1 MKLIF
6 CIEKSKGI
14 MFFGKRVSK
23 DALLNDRLL
32 EIIGD
37 NRLWVSD
44 YSASLFK
51 GATVDNDYSAKA
63 GEGDYCFIEDRG
75 YNLENTNE
83 IILCHWNRK
92 YPADK
97 FFDIDLAANG
107 FKKASS
113 EDIVGSSHDKITIET
128 YKRG

>member
-6 CIEKSKGI
+6 CVEKSKGI

-23 DALLNDRLL
+23 DSVLNKRLL
-32 EIIGD
+32 EIIGTD
-37 NRLWVSD
+37 KLWVSE
-44 YSASLFK
+44 YSSSLFEN
-51 GATVDNDYSAKA
+51 ATVDNDYVAKA
-63 GEGDYCFIEDRG
+63 AEGDYCFVEDRG
-75 YNLENTNE
+75 YSLESTNE

-97 FFDIDLAANG
+97 FFDIDLAASG
-107 FKKASS
+107 FKRVSH
-113 EDIVGSSHDKITIET
+113 ENIVGSSHDKITIEI